1 MKKLELSY
9 EKSKTCNTLYNLYT
23 LQKRTVLPSN
33 IHQISLNAW
42 YPTWSHLST
51 LLILK
56 TPESKF
62 YPKYFMITP
71 SAY

>member
-9 EKSKTCNTLYNLYT
+9 EKSKTGNTLYNLYT

-42 YPTWSHLST
+42 YPT
-51 LLILK
+51 
-56 TPESKF
+56 
-62 YPKYFMITP
+62 
-71 SAY
+71 